1 MQNMTQVIGKKTLGL
16 LSNLNY
22 LELLTTFPPRPI
34 ANEDDF
40 NKTQKIIDTLI
51 DKGELTS
58 DEQDYL
64 SVLGSLI
71 KDYEDINLTLPK
83 LNPVEL
89 IQALLDDAGLQIQDL
104 TFIFGNEITL
114 SKILTNQQELTLSQI
129 KKLAEFFKISPTAF
143 LG

>member
-1 MQNMTQVIGKKTLGL
+1 MTQVIGKKTLGL

-51 DKGELTS
+51 DKGELTP

-64 SVLGSLI
+64 SVLGSLVR
-71 KDYEDINLTLPK
+71 DYEDLNLTLPK

-104 TFIFGNEITL
+104 IFIFGNEITL
-114 SKILTNQQELTLSQI
+114 SKILTNQQELNLNQI
-129 KKLAEFFKISPTAF
+129 KKLAKFFKISPAAF

>member
-1 MQNMTQVIGKKTLGL
+1 MTLGL
-16 LSNLNY
+16 SSNLNY
-22 LELLTTFPPRPI
+22 LELLNTFPPRPI
-34 ANEDDF
+34 ANEEDF

-51 DKGELTS
+51 DKGELTP

-71 KDYEDINLTLPK
+71 RDYEDINLTLPK

-104 TFIFGNEITL
+104 TFIFGNEMTF

-129 KKLAEFFKISPTAF
+129 KKLSEFFTISPAAF

>member
-1 MQNMTQVIGKKTLGL
+1 MTQTIGKTILGL
-16 LSNLNY
+16 PSNLNY
-22 LELLTTFPPRPI
+22 LELLQTFPPRPI

-51 DKGELTS
+51 DKDELTP

-71 KDYEDINLTLPK
+71 RDYEDINLTLPK

-104 TFIFGNEITL
+104 IFIFGNEINL

-129 KKLAEFFKISPTAF
+129 KKLAQFFKISPAAF

>member
-1 MQNMTQVIGKKTLGL
+1 MTQAIGNMTLGL
-16 LSNLNY
+16 SSNLNY
-22 LELLTTFPPRPI
+22 LELLKTFPPRPI

-51 DKGELTS
+51 DKSELTP

-71 KDYEDINLTLPK
+71 RDYEDINLTLPK

-104 TFIFGNEITL
+104 IFIFGNEINL

-129 KKLAEFFKISPTAF
+129 KKLAEFFTISPAAF

>member
-1 MQNMTQVIGKKTLGL
+1 MTQTIGKMTLGL
-16 LSNLNY
+16 SSNLNY
-22 LELLTTFPPRPI
+22 LELLNTFPPRPI
-34 ANEDDF
+34 ANEEDF

-51 DKGELTS
+51 DKGELTP

-71 KDYEDINLTLPK
+71 RDYEDINLTLPK
-83 LNPVEL
+83 LNTVEL

-104 TFIFGNEITL
+104 TFIFGNEITV

-129 KKLAEFFKISPTAF
+129 KKLAQFFKISPAAF

>member
-1 MQNMTQVIGKKTLGL
+1 MTQIIGKKTLGL
-16 LSNLNY
+16 SSNLNY
-22 LELLTTFPPRPI
+22 LELLSTFPPRPI
-34 ANEDDF
+34 ANEEDF

-51 DKGELTS
+51 DKGELTP

-71 KDYEDINLTLPK
+71 RDYEDINLTLPK

-89 IQALLDDAGLQIQDL
+89 IQALLDDASLQIQDL
-104 TFIFGNEITL
+104 NFIFGNEITV

-129 KKLAEFFKISPTAF
+129 KKLAEFFKISPAAF

>member
-1 MQNMTQVIGKKTLGL
+1 MQNMTQAIGRTTLGL
-16 LSNLNY
+16 PSNLNY
-22 LELLTTFPPRPI
+22 LELLNTFPPRPI

-51 DKGELTS
+51 DKSELTP

-71 KDYEDINLTLPK
+71 RDYEDINLTLPK

-104 TFIFGNEITL
+104 IFIFGNEINL
-114 SKILTNQQELTLSQI
+114 SKILTNQQELTLTQI
-129 KKLAEFFKISPTAF
+129 KKLAQFFKISPAAF